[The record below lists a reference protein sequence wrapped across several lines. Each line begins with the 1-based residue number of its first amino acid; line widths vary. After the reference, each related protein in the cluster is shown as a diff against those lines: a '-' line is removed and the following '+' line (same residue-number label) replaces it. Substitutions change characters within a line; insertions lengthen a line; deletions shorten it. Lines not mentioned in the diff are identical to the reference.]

1 MYGVVSSRQQRTPLP
16 LCELAAGGKSQSHN
30 ARAAFLIPLL
40 RIDGSALLLDLQEAS
55 ACQPCRYPPCAIH
68 LLPPRITWKQ
78 GPWHFRGSACLV
90 MATHFHE
97 LQHVLLYALLHT
109 SIVHVVR
116 LKERRRALGRSRF
129 RARAFRHVTCRQQ
142 AWRTGAVWEAKMMA
156 PSTLRGGSRY
166 RTSCKFQMTGALY
179 SSEIITQ
186 NTMQGEQ
193 SGVTAQRREERAA
206 PTFLHCMKQSIIIGW
221 GAISSRLLRHTII
234 WRWRPVFSACWLSP
248 LCCALAVPSRRRLG
262 ARRFFS
268 IVDCALIPAALF
280 SCSRPTVR
288 SLLHNQHRRQWQ
300 VMSP

>member
-1 MYGVVSSRQQRTPLP
+1 MYGGVSSRQQRTPLP

-129 RARAFRHVTCRQQ
+129 RARAFRHVTCQQ
-142 AWRTGAVWEAKMMA
+142 AWRTSFPVWEAKMMA
-156 PSTLRGGSRY
+156 RPTLRSAGAVT
-166 RTSCKFQMTGALY
+166 RTSCKFSSDRHNYG

-193 SGVTAQRREERAA
+193 SGVAAQRREERAA
-206 PTFLHCMKQSIIIGW
+206 PTFLALHE
-221 GAISSRLLRHTII
+221 AINHH
-234 WRWRPVFSACWLSP
+234 WV
-248 LCCALAVPSRRRLG
+248 G
-262 ARRFFS
+262 ARSHRG
-268 IVDCALIPAALF
+268 
-280 SCSRPTVR
+280 SCGI
-288 SLLHNQHRRQWQ
+288 Q
-300 VMSP
+300 